1 MQGAANQQL
10 FEFAMR
16 WQSAPHGTKGTV
28 IEEAERILG
37 MARATLHRKFKDM
50 VATDTRKRRSDAGN
64 VELPREEA
72 LKVSA
77 VLMEHMRKNG
87 KRTASVNLAIEQLR
101 ANGLIRAERID
112 QATGEIVPLS
122 VSAISRALRRYQAHP
137 DQLLRPAPAMAMTSL
152 HPNHVWQI
160 DASRCVMYYLPSQP
174 GDNGLRIMTLRTMDE
189 QEFYKNK
196 PANLIK
202 SIKDALWRYVVTDH
216 TSGWVYVHYVI
227 GGETSANLIE
237 AFIAAMAQRPG
248 HAMHG
253 VPMLIMLDP
262 GSANTSAAFKNLCHA
277 LRIRLQINKPGNP
290 RAKGQVEK
298 GQDLVERSFETLL
311 KTLRED
317 QVNTLEK
324 INGLATKWMA
334 WFNGTQIH
342 TRHEM
347 TRDGAWLRIKG
358 DQLIVA
364 PAPDVMRQVA
374 VSAPE
379 SRVVG
384 SQLTVQFRGREYD
397 VSGVPGVL
405 NGEKLLI
412 CRNAFEDQG
421 AQAIGHTDDGYET
434 FHILPE
440 VLRNEFGMVIGA
452 PVIGESYKRHADTPA
467 QVNAKEI
474 ERLAMGASTDE
485 EAAAARKQK
494 APFLGGAFN
503 PLAHIEQTKLAI
515 PMPRTGQMH
524 DLQSQAP
531 TVAEQLLTHIQ
542 AAKLLRKELADWSP
556 AHYDRMVEMYPAGV
570 PADEI
575 SSAAF
580 ALREAMRPR
589 PTIVRVA

>member
-1 MQGAANQQL
+1 
-10 FEFAMR
+10 
-16 WQSAPHGTKGTV
+16 
-28 IEEAERILG
+28 
-37 MARATLHRKFKDM
+37 
-50 VATDTRKRRSDAGN
+50 
-64 VELPREEA
+64 
-72 LKVSA
+72 
-77 VLMEHMRKNG
+77 
-87 KRTASVNLAIEQLR
+87 
-101 ANGLIRAERID
+101 
-112 QATGEIVPLS
+112 
-122 VSAISRALRRYQAHP
+122 
-137 DQLLRPAPAMAMTSL
+137 
-152 HPNHVWQI
+152 
-160 DASRCVMYYLPSQP
+160 
-174 GDNGLRIMTLRTMDE
+174 
-189 QEFYKNK
+189 
-196 PANLIK
+196 
-202 SIKDALWRYVVTDH
+202 
-216 TSGWVYVHYVI
+216 
-227 GGETSANLIE
+227 
-237 AFIAAMAQRPG
+237 
-248 HAMHG
+248 MHG

-317 QVNTLEK
+317 QVDTLEK

-434 FHILPE
+434 FHLLPE

-503 PLAHIEQTKLAI
+503 PLAHIEQAKLAI

-542 AAKLLRKELADWSP
+542 AAKLLRKELSDWSP

-575 SSAAF
+575 SGAAC